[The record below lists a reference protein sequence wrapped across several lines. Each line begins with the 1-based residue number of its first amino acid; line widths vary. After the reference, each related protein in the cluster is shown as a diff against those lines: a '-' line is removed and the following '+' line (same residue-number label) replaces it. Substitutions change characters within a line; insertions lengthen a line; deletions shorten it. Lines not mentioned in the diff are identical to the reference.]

1 MDSGKWWVA
10 LVEGI
15 VAILLGLYLL
25 FGGDSAAGAFAL
37 VAGIYVLVVG
47 ILELWRGRGT
57 VSRYRGL
64 IGVIVG
70 ALILVLYFVDI
81 FNTPL
86 DFTLF
91 AIGMIIVGAIGL
103 YASFFARSGRN
114 FEWGPVLVNA
124 LLLLWGLAIFY
135 FRSQNADL
143 QNITGW
149 ILLAIGVVMIIWG
162 YLSRNNGE
170 PEVVT
175 APEQPTLE
183 DIVDAAND
191 DASDKMS

>member
-1 MDSGKWWVA
+1 MDSGKWWVS

-91 AIGMIIVGAIGL
+91 AIGTIIVGAIGL
-103 YASFFARSGRN
+103 YASFLFWRCHH
-114 FEWGPVLVNA
+114 
-124 LLLLWGLAIFY
+124 
-135 FRSQNADL
+135 FRF
-143 QNITGW
+143 T
-149 ILLAIGVVMIIWG
+149 IIAG
-162 YLSRNNGE
+162 KI
-170 PEVVT
+170 

>member
-1 MDSGKWWVA
+1 MGSGKWWVS

-25 FGGDSAAGAFAL
+25 FGGDAAAGAFAL
-37 VAGIYVLVVG
+37 VAGLYILVVG
-47 ILELWRGRGT
+47 ILELWRGSGT

-64 IGVIVG
+64 IGIIVG
-70 ALILVLYFVDI
+70 ALILLLYFVDI
-81 FNTPL
+81 FGTQL
-86 DFTLF
+86 DFTIF
-91 AIGMIIVGAIGL
+91 AIGVIVVGAIGL

-114 FEWGPVLVNA
+114 FEWGPVLVNV

-135 FRSQNADL
+135 FRGRDADL
-143 QNITGW
+143 QNVTGW

-162 YLSRNNGE
+162 YLSRDSGE

-183 DIVDAAND
+183 DMVDAAKD
-191 DASDKMS
+191 DASDETS